1 MAIREEVRDGFLG
14 DLPEDLRVKIMNIHK
29 LVVSTVNDVIKNKAY
44 DPIRNTTWAKTMIDE
59 FCIIPQDKTATGSV
73 RLYKKG
79 KKYACMIQL
88 TGHVNN
94 NRNDIDHELFHD
106 FIRNVHQTMRTTVR
120 RKYDMT
126 LTCESEH
133 GEHFEGFDVWPNH
146 KVAKEL
152 WDKFGD
158 MKTKKAEFH
167 SESAGY
173 DDTLAMSS
181 LYKSVLN
188 KTSYDG
194 PDNVSL
200 MKKYIDSLSSITIP
214 AGVTEIPANAFENC
228 KNLKSVKLSNGL
240 KVIGAG
246 AFANCS
252 SLSSITIPAGVTEI
266 RQRAFLN
273 CSSLR
278 SIDIPKSVTLLG
290 HGVFNNC
297 KMLQYISIP
306 AVRVIDIYTFANCD
320 SLKNITLPDGVELIN
335 KTAFYKCENLES
347 ITIPASVKNIDRNAF
362 YECKSLKNVKILG
375 NPKIHIDTFY
385 NCPNLSE
392 ESKQGIT
399 KNRPRIRFES
409 ARLIP
414 YNVMTADMDELPFG
428 LQEMVEAVNDLVV
441 FTEMKTQEEYAKE
454 AFKKKYKFTQSGNNP
469 NEGTI
474 TVDGKTYQVVLDSP
488 KGTCVSAGFIHL
500 DKKFWKLKN
509 PERRDAV
516 LQHEIGHIV
525 LGDTAS
531 FNGYSKFIIMPN
543 AYPKLRD
550 AAIEFM
556 KQDPNFDSYE
566 MTDWERILVKGGDD
580 KYAARLNNKN
590 YLRDH
595 KDQIL
600 SIAIGGSRGVLSN
613 AGKYIPKNAPDHL
626 SPKEFE
632 ADRYAANRTSEKA
645 MRKALSQAYRMTV
658 RSDNAKYKHK
668 LNFVDWDAAEAEFVK
683 YLSDHPDATE
693 EEKRNFAA
701 DIMKRHKLSTG
712 NNLKYSEDMVDQKYR
727 FKALRDKGMRADPMY
742 KPGFGESSDIGYTE
756 IIEHTDGTYEGSIV
770 ISDECEFDESIDFD
784 NYRAIVSDYDST
796 KELVYNEETN
806 QYELI
811 LTPEYAQKLYEYL
824 ATNHPQ
830 QNPITEATN
839 DPAYNVKMNEKDAK
853 RSLHSVSVEI
863 INSSKPPVQYTADIY
878 ANIITKNLLPIWAG
892 GLRKLSITLDTKC
905 KQPIFEFKIPSMT
918 QDFVARF
925 VEGREPLN
933 GLLRRNP
940 DIKIRMSPATFKTM
954 KDPDDAFKFFRA
966 AIKYYE
972 SGVMKYADKIMTNFM
987 KLDHNTK
994 QLISTTKLGG
1004 LVTLPLQ
1011 WLFQF
1016 DNVDMSDPSIFNIS
1030 AADIQQINGF
1040 IKNIYSKYAAPE
1052 KEKQKIL
1059 DDLNSTIQAMR
1070 EACEPDDNF
1079 RSASALTEAVDNW
1092 YSGKFDAQIKQYN
1105 EQWITE
1111 QTDLDWLRNPPSPE
1125 IKLLQEKTQMK
1136 KLKKI
1141 PRDLVAYITIETESI
1156 NDANDK
1162 MMIASY
1168 CLSKL
1173 EIVEWYIELIDVGS
1187 KRYIVPHSR
1196 PYLETLRTELLR
1208 CYSNIMKV
1216 KITPPSERP
1225 LIDIKYPKGYE
1236 G

>member
-44 DPIRNTTWAKTMIDE
+44 DPIRNTAWAKTMIDE

-79 KKYACMIQL
+79 KKYTCMIQL

-152 WDKFGD
+152 WDKFDD

-167 SESAGY
+167 SES
-173 DDTLAMSS
+173 
-181 LYKSVLN
+181 
-188 KTSYDG
+188 
-194 PDNVSL
+194 
-200 MKKYIDSLSSITIP
+200 
-214 AGVTEIPANAFENC
+214 
-228 KNLKSVKLSNGL
+228 
-240 KVIGAG
+240 
-246 AFANCS
+246 
-252 SLSSITIPAGVTEI
+252 
-266 RQRAFLN
+266 
-273 CSSLR
+273 
-278 SIDIPKSVTLLG
+278 
-290 HGVFNNC
+290 
-297 KMLQYISIP
+297 
-306 AVRVIDIYTFANCD
+306 
-320 SLKNITLPDGVELIN
+320 VE
-335 KTAFYKCENLES
+335 S
-347 ITIPASVKNIDRNAF
+347 
-362 YECKSLKNVKILG
+362 G
-375 NPKIHIDTFY
+375 IH
-385 NCPNLSE
+385 
-392 ESKQGIT
+392 
-399 KNRPRIRFES
+399 
-409 ARLIP
+409 
-414 YNVMTADMDELPFG
+414 YNVMTADMNELPFG
-428 LQEMVEAVNDLVV
+428 LQEMVEVVSDLVV

-454 AFKKKYKFTQSGNNP
+454 AFKKKYKFKTDGNNP
-469 NEGTI
+469 NEGYI
-474 TVDGKTYQVVLDSP
+474 TVDGKTYQVVLDADIP
-488 KGTCVSAGFIHL
+488 TCADANVIYL
-500 DKKFWKLKN
+500 DKTFWKLKN
-509 PERRDAV
+509 PERRAAT
-516 LQHEIGHIV
+516 LQHEIGHIE
-525 LGDTAS
+525 LGHSTGTDNWGGNTYTM
-531 FNGYSKFIIMPN
+531 FINNPSK
-543 AYPKLRD
+543 YPKLIK
-550 AAIEFM
+550 AAIECM
-556 KQDPNFDSYE
+556 KKDPNFDKNQIDLIE
-566 MTDWERILVKGGDD
+566 QDP
-580 KYAARLNNKN
+580 NKFFGNFN
-590 YLRDH
+590 YTISMYLMNHR
-595 KDQIL
+595 DQIL
-600 SIAIGGSRGVLSN
+600 AIANGGTRGISN
-613 AGKYIPKNAPDHL
+613 ASRYIPKNAPDHL
-626 SPKEFE
+626 NPKEFE

-645 MRKALSQAYRMTV
+645 VRKSLSQEYRICI
-658 RSDNAKYKHK
+658 RADNRRYKHRY
-668 LNFVDWDAAEAEFVK
+668 VWEHPDQVMAAMDKFEDEHPNPTKEDTRKFVK
-683 YLSDHPDATE
+683 YIETHY
-693 EEKRNFAA
+693 KR
-701 DIMKRHKLSTG
+701 KLG
-712 NNLKYSEDMVDQKYR
+712 NTNNYSPEMMDQLGR
-727 FKALRDKGMRADPMY
+727 FKALQDKGMRADPMY
-742 KPGFGESSDIGYTE
+742 KPGFGEAADIGFTE

-770 ISDECEFDESIDFD
+770 ISDVCESDESYDF
-784 NYRAIVSDYDST
+784 NKYRSIVSDYDST
-796 KELVYNEETN
+796 KELIYNEETN
-806 QYELI
+806 QYQLI
-811 LTPEYAQKLYEYL
+811 LMPEYAQKLYEYL
-824 ATNHPQ
+824 ATNQPQ

-839 DPAYNVKMNEKDAK
+839 DSAYNAKMSEKDAK
-853 RSLHSVSVEI
+853 RSLHSVSAEI
-863 INSSKPPVQYTADIY
+863 INSGKVPNQYTADIY

-892 GLRKLSITLDTKC
+892 GLRKVSITIDTKC

-1016 DNVDMSDPSIFNIS
+1016 DNVDMTDPSIFNIS
-1030 AADIQQINGF
+1030 ITDIQQINGF

-1070 EACEPDDNF
+1070 ESCEYDDNF
-1079 RSASALTEAVDNW
+1079 KSAVTLIEAVNSW
-1092 YSGKFDAQIKQYN
+1092 YSGGFDSQIKRYD
-1105 EQWITE
+1105 EKWITE

-1125 IKLLQEKTQMK
+1125 IRLLQEKTQMK

-1141 PRDLVAYITIETESI
+1141 PRDLIAYITIETESI

-1187 KRYIVPHSR
+1187 KKYIVPHSR
-1196 PYLETLRTELLR
+1196 PYLETLRTELLK

-1216 KITPPSERP
+1216 KIIPPSERP
-1225 LIDIKYPKGYE
+1225 IIDIKYPKGYE

>member
-167 SESAGY
+167 SES
-173 DDTLAMSS
+173 
-181 LYKSVLN
+181 
-188 KTSYDG
+188 
-194 PDNVSL
+194 
-200 MKKYIDSLSSITIP
+200 
-214 AGVTEIPANAFENC
+214 
-228 KNLKSVKLSNGL
+228 
-240 KVIGAG
+240 
-246 AFANCS
+246 
-252 SLSSITIPAGVTEI
+252 
-266 RQRAFLN
+266 
-273 CSSLR
+273 
-278 SIDIPKSVTLLG
+278 
-290 HGVFNNC
+290 
-297 KMLQYISIP
+297 
-306 AVRVIDIYTFANCD
+306 
-320 SLKNITLPDGVELIN
+320 VE
-335 KTAFYKCENLES
+335 S
-347 ITIPASVKNIDRNAF
+347 
-362 YECKSLKNVKILG
+362 G
-375 NPKIHIDTFY
+375 IH
-385 NCPNLSE
+385 
-392 ESKQGIT
+392 
-399 KNRPRIRFES
+399 
-409 ARLIP
+409 

-428 LQEMVEAVNDLVV
+428 LQEMVEAVNDLVL
-441 FTEMKTQEEYAKE
+441 FTEMKTHEEYAKE
-454 AFKKKYKFTQSGNNP
+454 AFKKKYKFRPLYDDTP
-469 NEGTI
+469 NEGYI
-474 TVDGKTYQVVLDSP
+474 TVDGKLCHVVLDSP
-488 KGTCVSAGFIHL
+488 KGICAAGGIIYL
-500 DKKFWKLKN
+500 DKNFWKLKN
-509 PERRDAV
+509 PERRAAV
-516 LQHEIGHIV
+516 LQHEIGHIA
-525 LGDTAS
+525 LSNTAS
-531 FNGYSKFIIMPN
+531 YNGYDTFVIYPN
-543 AYPKLRD
+543 GYPKLKE
-550 AAIEFM
+550 AAIKFM
-556 KQDPNFDSYE
+556 KQDPEFDSYE
-566 MTDWERILVKGGDD
+566 MSDWEKAKAARSD
-580 KYAARLNNKN
+580 KYTARLDNKS

-600 SIAIGGSRGVLSN
+600 AIANGSTSGISN
-613 AGKYIPKNAPDHL
+613 ASRYIPKNAPKHL
-626 SPKEFE
+626 NPKEFE

-645 MRKALSQAYRMTV
+645 SRKSLTQLYRMV
-658 RSDNAKYKHK
+658 RRADDAKWKHK
-668 LNFVDWDAAEAEFVK
+668 LNFVDWDAAEAEFNK

-693 EEKRNFAA
+693 EEKKKYV
-701 DIMKRHKLSTG
+701 DDMLKHHKRSYG
-712 NNLKYSEDMVDQKYR
+712 NHTNYSSQMTDQKYR
-727 FKALRDKGMRADPMY
+727 SKALRDKGMRADPMY
-742 KPGFGESSDIGYTE
+742 KPGFGEAADIGFTE

-770 ISDECEFDESIDFD
+770 ISDVCEFDESNDFD
-784 NYRAIVSDYDST
+784 EYRAIVSDYDST

-811 LTPEYAQKLYEYL
+811 LMPEYAQKLYEYL
-824 ATNHPQ
+824 ATNQPQ

-839 DPAYNVKMNEKDAK
+839 DPAYNAKMNEKDAK

-966 AIKYYE
+966 AIRYYE

-994 QLISTTKLGG
+994 QLIATTKLGG

-1030 AADIQQINGF
+1030 STDIQQINGF

-1079 RSASALTEAVDNW
+1079 RSASALTEAVGNW
-1092 YSGKFDAQIKQYN
+1092 YSGKFDAQIKQCN
-1105 EQWITE
+1105 EKWITE